1 MEEVP
6 YKLIV
11 GDKEVEDGTV
21 SVRRRG
27 EGDIGAMAKA
37 DFFALVKKENDEKTI
52 F

>member
-1 MEEVP
+1 M
-6 YKLIV
+6 

-27 EGDIGAMAKA
+27 EGDVGAMAKQA
-37 DFFALVKKENDEKTI
+37 SYDLVSKEDREKTI